1 MKPEPSSRATR
12 FLTPVLL
19 LLVVALPAPA
29 RAVASHDPLRVTI
42 TQVSPTTLTKGATLT
57 VAGTVTNVDS
67 SRWRSLQAYL
77 TVPRAPFTTRD
88 AMHTAVSS
96 NTGYTGERIV
106 DVPAIDDLG
115 DLAPAESVTFQVQVP
130 WKTLGFT
137 GASGV
142 YPVGIQILA
151 TAPDGSRANKA
162 VGRATTFI
170 PLVPAKVAAVPTT
183 LVWPFLLPSQRAPDG
198 DYRSSVVESLQEGGQ
213 LRNLLEFAEATP
225 RNGSTLLLDPALL
238 VAADDISTGRHT
250 TATRDK
256 QRGAAAFL
264 TAIRAFADS
273 GSTWLLGYGNPD
285 EFALSSV
292 RNGDR
297 LRSAVDAATTAA
309 ATTFDLKATRASWF
323 TSGGVDAAAI
333 GDLNRRPALVSADDA
348 TAWHDALGSVVTD
361 ATSRGPLVILDDL
374 TGDAPGNAS
383 AAVLRQSLLSDA
395 ALAALDR
402 VAHKNSAADAVLI
415 VPPGW
420 DPGPDAVAISD
431 AFSAPFVVARN
442 LDSRLRDR
450 PRDLPSAFADPTVTS
465 VGKSVITAANDF
477 LTASAHALEV
487 ADGNPTLAATLAGE
501 ASLLTAVTWR
511 GRSSAAVDAAQG
523 RGNELTTELDRLVI
537 EGPPSFILSGS
548 EGRFPLT
555 ISNATNFPVR
565 VGVKLDSG
573 NPSLSIPDIEPVV
586 INAHARRQLTVT
598 IDVGRQKS
606 STVVAT
612 MVSQSGRHVGTPF
625 EFNLR
630 SSNVD
635 SVVWIAMGGAV
646 LFVILTIG
654 RRLGSRDRS

>member
-1 MKPEPSSRATR
+1 MKPESSSRVTR
-12 FLTPVLL
+12 LLMPVLL
-19 LLVVALPAPA
+19 LLVALPAPA
-29 RAVASHDPLRVTI
+29 SAATGDEPFAVTI
-42 TQVSPTTLTKGATLT
+42 TQVSPTTLKKGATLT
-57 VAGTVTNVDS
+57 VAGTVRNSDT

-77 TVPRAPFTTRD
+77 TVPHAPFTSRD
-88 AMHTAVSS
+88 AMHTAVSGR
-96 NTGYTGERIV
+96 TGYTGERIV

-115 DLAPAESVTFQVQVP
+115 DLAPGKSVTFQVQVP

-137 GASGV
+137 GVSGV

-151 TAPDGSRANKA
+151 TAPDGSRANRA

-170 PLVPAKVAAVPTT
+170 PLVPDKLTTVPTT
-183 LVWPFLLPSQRAPDG
+183 LVWPFLLPSQRTTDG

-213 LRNLLEFAEATP
+213 LRNLLDFAEAVP

-238 VAADDISTGRHT
+238 VAADDIRNRRHT
-250 TATRDK
+250 TATREE

-264 TAIRAFADS
+264 TALRALADS
-273 GSTWLLGYGNPD
+273 GSTWLLGFGNPD
-285 EFALSSV
+285 EFALSGAK
-292 RNGDR
+292 NGDR
-297 LRSAVDAATTAA
+297 LRPAIDAAASAA
-309 ATTFDLKATRASWF
+309 ATAFELTATRASWF
-323 TSGGVDAAAI
+323 TSGGVDAAAL
-333 GDLNRRPALVSADDA
+333 GDLNRRPALVSAKDA

-361 ATSRGPLVILDDL
+361 AATHGPLVIVDDL

-383 AAVLRQSLLSDA
+383 VAVLRQSLLSDA

-402 VAHKNSAADAVLI
+402 SAHRTSLADALVL

-420 DPGPDAVAISD
+420 DPGRDAVGVSD

-450 PRDLPSAFADPTVTS
+450 PRDLPSAFAEPTAVP
-465 VGKSVITAANDF
+465 VGKSVIAAANDF
-477 LTASAHALEV
+477 LTESAHTLEV
-487 ADGNPTLAATLAGE
+487 ADGNAALAATLAGE
-501 ASLLTAVTWR
+501 ASLLTAVSWR
-511 GRSSAAVDAAQG
+511 GRSKAGVEAALARGDELAA
-523 RGNELTTELDRLVI
+523 ELDRLVI

-555 ISNATNFPVR
+555 ISNSTNFPVR
-565 VGVKLDSG
+565 VGVRLESG
-573 NPSLSIPDIEPVV
+573 NPALSIPDIDPVV

-612 MVSQSGRHVGTPF
+612 MVSPSGRSVGTPF

-635 SVVWIAMGGAV
+635 SVVWIAMGAAV

-654 RRLGSRDRS
+654 RRLGTRDRS